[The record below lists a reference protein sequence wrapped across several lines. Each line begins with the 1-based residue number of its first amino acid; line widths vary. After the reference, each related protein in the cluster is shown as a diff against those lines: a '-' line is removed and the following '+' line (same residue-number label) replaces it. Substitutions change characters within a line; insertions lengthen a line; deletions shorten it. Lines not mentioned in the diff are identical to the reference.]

1 MEKYIGRTPNI
12 WKEEKRLDKTENNM
26 GALNQAH
33 VPITMKQIFL
43 SIHIFTRDPD
53 FVLHGTAQT
62 HGKLAAGSTIKYN
75 INCVGSRAIVCLP

>member
-43 SIHIFTRDPD
+43 SIHIFTRDGD
-53 FVLHGTAQT
+53 FVLHGTGADARKIQ
-62 HGKLAAGSTIKYN
+62 GSTIKYS
-75 INCVGSRAIVCLP
+75 INCAGSRANV

>member
-53 FVLHGTAQT
+53 FVLRGTAQT
-62 HGKLAAGSTIKYN
+62 HGKFRPPQRPDPQLSTI
-75 INCVGSRAIVCLP
+75 